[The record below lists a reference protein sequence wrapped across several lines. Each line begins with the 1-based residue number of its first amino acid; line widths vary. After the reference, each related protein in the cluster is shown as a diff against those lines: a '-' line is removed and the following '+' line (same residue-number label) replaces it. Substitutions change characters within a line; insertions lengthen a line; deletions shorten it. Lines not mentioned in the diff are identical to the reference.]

1 MTDQLSNQ
9 KAMFDIPEDVVYLNC
24 ASQGPLLQISCRA
37 GQESVMRK
45 AQPWDAQSRDRTAD
59 EIERCRSAYGLLI
72 GSEADN
78 IALVH
83 STSYGIK
90 LAAESLPVLPGQN
103 IVVIEDQFPSNFHA
117 WHLKTREVGAKLTI
131 VPTPDDWDWTSAILA
146 HINCNTAIVA
156 TAPCRWTD
164 GSSIDLVAL
173 GRRCREVGA
182 ALVVD
187 ATQSAGAMELDV
199 NEIDPDFMI
208 ASGYKWLLCPYAFSF
223 LYAAPRHHSAQ
234 PIEHYTWTLSD
245 TPPLGMM
252 RGDDMDGASG
262 ARRFDMGER
271 NNPILPA
278 MAISAL
284 EQLIEWR
291 LERISRSVEILT
303 DLVEVAAL
311 DRGMLMP
318 PKHRRV
324 AHIIGIRRQQGWP
337 EDLQER
343 LASMG
348 VYVSK
353 RGDAMRVSPYLY
365 NEADDVQRLFEAVDH
380 LPAA

>member
-1 MTDQLSNQ
+1 
-9 KAMFDIPEDVVYLNC
+9 
-24 ASQGPLLQISCRA
+24 
-37 GQESVMRK
+37 MRK
-45 AQPWDAQSRDRTAD
+45 EHPWYVRYRERPAD
-59 EIERCRSAYGLLI
+59 VSELGRSDYGLLI

-103 IVVIEDQFPSNFHA
+103 IVVIEDQFTSNFHA
-117 WHLKTREVGAKLTI
+117 WHLKTREVGATLTI

-146 HINCNTAIVA
+146 HIDCNTAIVA

-164 GSSIDLVAL
+164 GRSIDMVVP

-262 ARRFDMGER
+262 ARWFYMGEC
-271 NNPILPA
+271 NKPILPA
-278 MAISAL
+278 MAISVL
-284 EQLIEWR
+284 EQLIDWR
-291 LERISRSVEILT
+291 LERISR
-303 DLVEVAAL
+303 
-311 DRGMLMP
+311 
-318 PKHRRV
+318 
-324 AHIIGIRRQQGWP
+324 
-337 EDLQER
+337 
-343 LASMG
+343 
-348 VYVSK
+348 
-353 RGDAMRVSPYLY
+353 
-365 NEADDVQRLFEAVDH
+365 
-380 LPAA
+380 